1 MCPKV
6 YAPSSRRS
14 VTPRTAGLSRI
25 RFSCGAPSLTPRACS
40 APAPPSHCPSAA
52 PQAPP
57 ASALRPDPR
66 PAPPR
71 ARPAPPASSGALPAP
86 PRLPELAPP
95 QPRPF
100 RPVPRRLPGLQP
112 RAVSSPWR
120 RSVYS
125 SVLRNPR
132 EPPAGLAFGDCPSDD
147 RRERDTSSFGP
158 EFCIPEI
165 PRNYLGK
172 TDAVKAPKYRQNG
185 RLLVFDPK
193 EKVMIEP
200 NETVSDKCFFGRRP
214 RLASKLYTS
223 AVQVSLNVARTFLE
237 KKEVSSKN
245 IENKVSLKNI
255 ENRVSSKS
263 IENKD
268 TEINLQSKLWSSSFL
283 KESTG
288 EMGKDT
294 VIAKQ
299 EKNNEH
305 CLQDIDDKLSK
316 STDDDGEDDT
326 NDEDDEDSDPNKNTH
341 APLELMA
348 EFLRAEMSQDY
359 HLAKKLC
366 QMILIYEPENP
377 EAKEFFSLI
386 EEMLLMEKA
395 QNLEEDDQDSEE
407 ESSGESEG
415 ESEELSEESSDE
427 CEDE

>member
-1 MCPKV
+1 MHNDTSIPLPSAFLKVTGVRADMCPKV

-147 RRERDTSSFGP
+147 RRERDTS
-158 EFCIPEI
+158 
-165 PRNYLGK
+165 R
-172 TDAVKAPKYRQNG
+172 
-185 RLLVFDPK
+185 
-193 EKVMIEP
+193 
-200 NETVSDKCFFGRRP
+200 
-214 RLASKLYTS
+214 
-223 AVQVSLNVARTFLE
+223 
-237 KKEVSSKN
+237 
-245 IENKVSLKNI
+245 
-255 ENRVSSKS
+255 
-263 IENKD
+263 
-268 TEINLQSKLWSSSFL
+268 
-283 KESTG
+283 
-288 EMGKDT
+288 
-294 VIAKQ
+294 
-299 EKNNEH
+299 
-305 CLQDIDDKLSK
+305 
-316 STDDDGEDDT
+316 
-326 NDEDDEDSDPNKNTH
+326 
-341 APLELMA
+341 
-348 EFLRAEMSQDY
+348 
-359 HLAKKLC
+359 
-366 QMILIYEPENP
+366 
-377 EAKEFFSLI
+377 
-386 EEMLLMEKA
+386 
-395 QNLEEDDQDSEE
+395 
-407 ESSGESEG
+407 
-415 ESEELSEESSDE
+415 
-427 CEDE
+427 